1 MTSIGTPIANT
12 QVYVLGDDMAP
23 CPIGVAGTLYIGGAG
38 VTRGYFERPDLTAER
53 FVEDPFIKGGR
64 IYNTGDLARW
74 QVDGTLDFLGRADFQ
89 VKLRGY
95 RIEMG
100 EIESVIDQ
108 FEGVQQSVVMAR
120 EDTPGVVQLVGYLLT
135 ETEVDIAA
143 LKAQMGQSLPD
154 YMIPQHFVRL
164 DAFPLT
170 PNKKTDRK
178 ALPPPTPAA
187 PAPAIKAPEPT
198 AEAPKAEPKQAETAA
213 PTPSAGMSEGEAS
226 AAVAAIWTRT
236 LGVQD
241 IGPSSNFF
249 DLGGHSLLAVQVHRE
264 IRQSLGV
271 AKLSITD
278 IFRAPTLSA
287 LAAIV
292 AKKSAAGG
300 PKPASQPKA
309 PAPAPAPATAP
320 VPAPPQTAPAA
331 AAPAAA
337 PEQPPAAQEEAHPRH
352 AAMAARRAMRER
364 RRSGA

>member
-1 MTSIGTPIANT
+1 
-12 QVYVLGDDMAP
+12 MAP

-53 FVEDPFIKGGR
+53 FVDDPFIKGSR

-89 VKLRGY
+89 IKLRGY

-108 FEGVQQSVVMAR
+108 FDGVKQSVVVAR

-135 ETEVDIAA
+135 ETEIDTSA
-143 LKAQMGQSLPD
+143 LKAQMGEALPN
-154 YMIPQHFVRL
+154 YMIPQHFVSL

-170 PNKKTDRK
+170 PNKKTDRN
-178 ALPPPTPAA
+178 ALPAPVAAA
-187 PAPAIKAPEPT
+187 PSPAIKAPEPT
-198 AEAPKAEPKQAETAA
+198 AAAPKTESKEVETAPA
-213 PTPSAGMSEGEAS
+213 PNTCGMSEGEAS
-226 AAVAAIWTRT
+226 AAVATIWSRT

-249 DLGGHSLLAVQVHRE
+249 DIGGHSLLAVQVHRE
-264 IRQSLGV
+264 IRNGLGV

-278 IFRAPTLSA
+278 IFRAPTLGA

-292 AKKSAAGG
+292 AKKSGAGG
-300 PKPASQPKA
+300 PKQAAPASQPAAPVPAA
-309 PAPAPAPATAP
+309 PAPAAPQPAPAA
-320 VPAPPQTAPAA
+320 
-331 AAPAAA
+331 
-337 PEQPPAAQEEAHPRH
+337 EADHPRH

-364 RRSGA
+364 RRGR